1 MSSDN
6 KNMIYTARDIE
17 QYLSGDMT
25 PMQMHAMEKA
35 ALDDPFLAEAMEG
48 YEGMKDKQWTNQLV
62 ALRQQI
68 ADKGAVAKVI
78 PLHKSKNKRWKAIAA
93 IFILGAGTAL
103 TFLLIPNDKPE
114 KNDPIQIAQN
124 ITASKDTALP
134 NPQNTISVTPVNPS
148 ISSTA
153 TTAKETNSNPGNEM
167 TEVVTADQL
176 SGNITTAPGAPV
188 VKSSGSNMTLQVNEP
203 VPTKPAAAMAGN
215 NAPKPNNDV
224 ESVESILAERK
235 NASGK
240 VNKSITDD
248 VGRQKNQAVATAK
261 KEQDLNNFFTAQ
273 VLSKDNSPLPFT
285 NISIKKDNFGT
296 YADIKGMVRL
306 VSSDSLLNIEVRSVG
321 YLPRTFLLRSGQ
333 PQTRIILEED
343 EEAMKD
349 RTVVINKG
357 ANTNRKSRRATM
369 ISDSAVNV
377 EPADGWENYNTYV
390 ANNLDIPEE
399 MLKQDFP
406 GVVELTFDVKANG
419 TISNIRVNKSLG
431 AEYDEAAKRLLL
443 EGPQWKVKK
452 GKKTSASVKVQF

>member
-1 MSSDN
+1 
-6 KNMIYTARDIE
+6 
-17 QYLSGDMT
+17 
-25 PMQMHAMEKA
+25 
-35 ALDDPFLAEAMEG
+35 MEG
-48 YEGMKDKQWTNQLV
+48 YEGMKDKQWTKQLV

-349 RTVVINKG
+349 RTVVINNG
-357 ANTNRKSRRATM
+357 ANTGSVAPAGRNPSLATSRRC
-369 ISDSAVNV
+369 V
-377 EPADGWENYNTYV
+377 
-390 ANNLDIPEE
+390 
-399 MLKQDFP
+399 
-406 GVVELTFDVKANG
+406 
-419 TISNIRVNKSLG
+419 
-431 AEYDEAAKRLLL
+431 
-443 EGPQWKVKK
+443 
-452 GKKTSASVKVQF
+452 